1 VVFLLS
7 PLAIATGLAMS
18 PSLAARFPWYIRLF
32 RGRQAARSIHFLC
45 LCAFLAFFVVHLAM
59 VIAHGEISEMGLI
72 VLGDVQH
79 VHGALG
85 LLVGLAGLAGVVVIH
100 VVATWYSLRYPRLV
114 QRRTQA
120 ITEPLRRALFE
131 HGRSVQQY
139 DPAEIS
145 PYFRVNGRPPADAAY
160 AAMVRDDFASFV
172 LDVDG
177 LVERPLQL
185 TLAELRRWP
194 KRQQITKHCCI
205 QGWSAVASWG
215 GVSLDDIV
223 QRCRPLAEARY
234 VVFYALD
241 DKSTSEPDP
250 AGPGSFYGTID
261 IALAS
266 HSQTILAY
274 EMNDRPLPVPHGAP
288 LRLRVETQLGF
299 TMVKYVHR
307 IEFVRDYGRIGAGQG
322 GWRED
327 HQYYSQ
333 EAGI

>member
-1 VVFLLS
+1 
-7 PLAIATGLAMS
+7 
-18 PSLAARFPWYIRLF
+18 
-32 RGRQAARSIHFLC
+32 
-45 LCAFLAFFVVHLAM
+45 
-59 VIAHGEISEMGLI
+59 
-72 VLGDVQH
+72 
-79 VHGALG
+79 
-85 LLVGLAGLAGVVVIH
+85 
-100 VVATWYSLRYPRLV
+100 
-114 QRRTQA
+114 
-120 ITEPLRRALFE
+120 
-131 HGRSVQQY
+131 
-139 DPAEIS
+139 
-145 PYFRVNGRPPADAAY
+145 
-160 AAMVRDDFASFV
+160 VRDDFAAFALGV
-172 LDVDG
+172 GG
-177 LVERPLQL
+177 LVEQPLRV

-194 KRQQITKHCCI
+194 KRTQITKHCCI

-215 GVSLDDIV
+215 GVSLEDIV
-223 QRCRPLAEARY
+223 RRCRPLAAARY

-266 HSQTILAY
+266 HPQTILAY

-307 IEFVRDYGRIGAGQG
+307 IEFVQDYRHIGAGQG

-327 HQYYSQ
+327 HQHYGQ